1 MNSTLSQRPFRS
13 QTGKSK
19 IWFCIKLE
27 LIVFQF
33 LFLTACGA
41 VTPVPSPTSTS
52 TITPLPSTTATVT
65 PTSTP
70 TVTATST
77 LAWIIR
83 NDNDCFNEIEF
94 VPRKTTTEEVINL
107 WGEPSSVDFTSEN
120 ATSWNYDKL
129 WQPNIFFLNNKIED
143 IVFYLDNCVLGD
155 VIEKLGPPDAFE
167 FETLVSCIGAP
178 ADYIRVLHYPS
189 RGFAF
194 YSYCATGLKKEE
206 CLFLHPEDEIG
217 MKKFYVIG
225 KHIEST
231 VTSPWPGISQ

>member
-1 MNSTLSQRPFRS
+1 MNLTLSQQSFCS
-13 QTGKSK
+13 QVRKSK
-19 IWFCIKLE
+19 RQFCIKLG
-27 LIVFQF
+27 IVVFQL
-33 LFLTACGA
+33 LFLSACGA
-41 VTPVPSPTSTS
+41 VTPVPPPTLTPTTPPSPTSTS
-52 TITPLPSTTATVT
+52 TPKK
-65 PTSTP
+65 TP
-70 TVTATST
+70 TVKATST

-83 NDNDCFNEIEF
+83 DDNDCFNEIEL
-94 VPRKTTTEEVINL
+94 VPRKTTMDEVFNL
-107 WGEPSSVDFTSEN
+107 WGEPSSVDFSSDDS
-120 ATSWNYDKL
+120 ASWNYDKP
-129 WQPNIFFLNNKIED
+129 WQPNIYFLDNKIED
-143 IVFYLDNCVLGD
+143 IHFYLDNCFLGD